1 MPNTWFQRDQKPL
14 KVSKIKELFKGTKRY
29 QRVPKGKKMVKKTIF
44 VEMQQKWNKT
54 NSAIIG

>member
-1 MPNTWFQRDQKPL
+1 MPNAWFQRDQKPL

-44 VEMQQKWNKT
+44 CRDATKME
-54 NSAIIG
+54 